1 MKRVLRLPMG
11 AFSLILGCCSLLA
24 CQPMG
29 LNQAHGPL
37 SALSPSL
44 QSLPDNLQKTV
55 QNYLFQLQ
63 SGFQIAA
70 VDAGDAPVIEPVRQQ
85 FEADLKAGK
94 FDIYQQ
100 NKDFSIQLLAGSE
113 GNYFT
118 SPELVQAL
126 NERVLA
132 TLVVMLPDQKTAVFK
147 GEFENQRFYFADPS
161 QELAL
166 ASASKAYLMTA
177 DANFAIQTYKGE
189 ILPES
194 QTETQTAAQ
203 TDVPVSP
210 NTAAAS
216 ETFVPDGAH
225 FEEEQAEAW
234 EAEQHS
240 GVYRDPFAGD
250 YPQVRQAQPAYPVSG
265 FAYAGGDDFS
275 GNQPRYLPSVA
286 AWAGK
291 VEKVE
296 NKYQN
301 KFAYKYEAGYI
312 QTRIGQA
319 AVPAPPLPQPGPVNR
334 AVRANGNFVPQPP
347 SPPRARPVYRIEAQF
362 QVEGRAVQAPSVVY
376 QEPFFQQA
384 QEPPIRQAQEPG
396 QSRPLPHPQP

>member
-44 QSLPDNLQKTV
+44 QSLPNNLQKTV

-70 VDAGDAPVIEPVRQQ
+70 VDASDAPVIEPVRQQ

-94 FDIYQQ
+94 LESYQQ

-132 TLVVMLPDQKTAVFK
+132 TLVVMLPEQKTAVFK

-194 QTETQTAAQ
+194 QTETQSAAQ

-210 NTAAAS
+210 NTVSAS
-216 ETFVPDGAH
+216 ETFVPDEAH
-225 FEEEQAEAW
+225 FEEEQAEARKSEAW
-234 EAEQHS
+234 EAEPHS
-240 GVYRDPFAGD
+240 VYRDPFA
-250 YPQVRQAQPAYPVSG
+250 
-265 FAYAGGDDFS
+265 GDDFS
-275 GNQPRYLPSVA
+275 GNQPRYMPNVG

-291 VEKVE
+291 IEKVE
-296 NKYQN
+296 NKYPN
-301 KFAYKYEAGYI
+301 RYAYKYEFGYV

-319 AVPAPPLPQPGPVNR
+319 AVPIPPLPLPQPGPVNR
-334 AVRANGNFVPQPP
+334 AVRVYGNPAPQPP
-347 SPPRARPVYRIEAQF
+347 TPPRARPVYRIEAQF
-362 QVEGRAVQAPSVVY
+362 QVEGRAVQAKSAVY
-376 QEPFFQQA
+376 QEPSF
-384 QEPPIRQAQEPG
+384 RQAQEQG

>member
-1 MKRVLRLPMG
+1 MKRVLRLRMG

-37 SALSPSL
+37 SALIPSL
-44 QSLPDNLQKTV
+44 RGLPDNLQKTV

-132 TLVVMLPDQKTAVFK
+132 TLVVMLPEQKTAVFK
-147 GEFENQRFYFADPS
+147 GEFENQRFYFSDPS

-203 TDVPVSP
+203 T
-210 NTAAAS
+210 AAPANEAFS
-216 ETFVPDGAH
+216 ADEADEADEADL
-225 FEEEQAEAW
+225 EEGQAEAW
-234 EAEQHS
+234 EADEHS

-250 YPQVRQAQPAYPVSG
+250 YPQMRQAQPAYPVPG
-265 FAYAGGDDFS
+265 FAYAGDDFP
-275 GNQPRYLPSVA
+275 GNEPRYMPNVSV
-286 AWAGK
+286 WAGK
-291 VEKVE
+291 VEKDE

-301 KFAYKYEAGYI
+301 KYAYNYESGYV

-319 AVPAPPLPQPGPVNR
+319 AVPVPPPQPQPGPVTR
-334 AVRANGNFVPQPP
+334 AVRVYGNPVPQPP
-347 SPPRARPVYRIEAQF
+347 MPPRARPVYRIEAQF
-362 QVEGRAVQAPSVVY
+362 QVEGRAVQAKSVLY
-376 QEPFFQQA
+376 QEPSF
-384 QEPPIRQAQEPG
+384 RQAQESG

>member
-70 VDAGDAPVIEPVRQQ
+70 VDASDAPVIEPVRQQ

-94 FDIYQQ
+94 LESYQQ

-132 TLVVMLPDQKTAVFK
+132 TLVVMLPEQKTAVFK

-166 ASASKAYLMTA
+166 ASASKAYLLTA

-189 ILPES
+189 IVPES

-203 TDVPVSP
+203 TDLPVSP
-210 NTAAAS
+210 NTVAAS
-216 ETFVPDGAH
+216 ETFVSDGAH

-234 EAEQHS
+234 ESEQHS
-240 GVYRDPFAGD
+240 GVYREPFAGD
-250 YPQVRQAQPAYPVSG
+250 YPQMR
-265 FAYAGGDDFS
+265 YAGDDFS
-275 GNQPRYLPSVA
+275 GNQPRYMPNVG

-291 VEKVE
+291 IEKIE
-296 NKYQN
+296 NKYPN
-301 KFAYKYEAGYI
+301 KYAYKYEVGYV

-319 AVPAPPLPQPGPVNR
+319 AVPALPFPQPGPVNR
-334 AVRANGNFVPQPP
+334 AVRVYGNPGPQPP
-347 SPPRARPVYRIEAQF
+347 TPPRARPVYRIEAQF
-362 QVEGRAVQAPSVVY
+362 QVEGRAVQAKSVVY
-376 QEPFFQQA
+376 QEPYFRQA
-384 QEPPIRQAQEPG
+384 QEPPIRQAQESG

>member
-44 QSLPDNLQKTV
+44 QSLPNNLQKTV

-70 VDAGDAPVIEPVRQQ
+70 VDANDAPVIEPVRQQ

-94 FDIYQQ
+94 LDSYQQ

-132 TLVVMLPDQKTAVFK
+132 TLVVMLPEQKTAVFK

-194 QTETQTAAQ
+194 HTETQSAAQ

-210 NTAAAS
+210 NTVAAS

-225 FEEEQAEAW
+225 FEEERAEAW
-234 EAEQHS
+234 EAEPHR
-240 GVYRDPFAGD
+240 VYMDPFAGD
-250 YPQVRQAQPAYPVSG
+250 YPQVRQQAYPVPG
-265 FAYAGGDDFS
+265 FAYAGDFP
-275 GNQPRYLPSVA
+275 GNEPRYMPSVA

-301 KFAYKYEAGYI
+301 KYAYNYEAGYV

-319 AVPAPPLPQPGPVNR
+319 AVPVPPLPLPQAGPANR
-334 AVRANGNFVPQPP
+334 AVRAYGNPVPQPP
-347 SPPRARPVYRIEAQF
+347 MPPRARPVYRIEAQF
-362 QVEGRAVQAPSVVY
+362 QVEGRAVQAKSVVY
-376 QEPFFQQA
+376 QDPSF
-384 QEPPIRQAQEPG
+384 RQAQEQG